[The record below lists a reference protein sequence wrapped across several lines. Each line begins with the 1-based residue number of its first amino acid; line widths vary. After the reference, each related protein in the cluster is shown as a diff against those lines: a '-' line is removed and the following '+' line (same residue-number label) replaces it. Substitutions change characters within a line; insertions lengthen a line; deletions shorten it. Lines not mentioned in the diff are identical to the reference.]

1 MPAIDFQ
8 QIYEECQ
15 RAGSGKVFFFFLLPS
30 VINSWSNSL
39 VMKFTEALREAVTFL
54 TLITIFIAFTR

>member
-15 RAGSGKVFFFFLLPS
+15 RAGSGKVFFFLLPS

-54 TLITIFIAFTR
+54 ALITIFIAFTR

>member
-15 RAGSGKVFFFFLLPS
+15 RAGSGKVFFSLPS

-39 VMKFTEALREAVTFL
+39 VMKFTEALREALTFL
-54 TLITIFIAFTR
+54 ALITIFIAFTR